1 MESSIR
7 MEPRISI
14 VTLGV
19 EDLER
24 SYRFYHDGLGFPT
37 SGQPEK
43 GIIFFQTGGVC
54 LALYPF
60 DKLAEDISENLV
72 LQHPAGSFSG
82 VTLAHNTRSREEVD
96 AVLEQAK
103 QAGGAIIKSAQDV
116 FWGGYSGYFSD
127 PDGHIWEVAYA
138 DFWQFHED
146 GRLVIE

>member
-116 FWGGYSGYFSD
+116 FGGATVVIFLIPMVIFGKSLTPISGSFMKTA
-127 PDGHIWEVAYA
+127 GW
-138 DFWQFHED
+138 
-146 GRLVIE
+146 